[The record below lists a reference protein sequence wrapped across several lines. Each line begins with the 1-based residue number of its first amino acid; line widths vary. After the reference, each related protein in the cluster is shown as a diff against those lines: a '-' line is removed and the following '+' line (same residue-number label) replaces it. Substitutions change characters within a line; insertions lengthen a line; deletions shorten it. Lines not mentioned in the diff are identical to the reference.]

1 MDTCVKKKN
10 AALPYG
16 HHITS
21 ILEKFDI
28 DLSGEKV
35 TRKVLPSDVYGTTI
49 MKQMR
54 YILRE
59 NIWVKKGGIVEEEED
74 EEAQMEGD
82 GTQGMMK
89 LCMKA
94 LHLHVS

>member
-1 MDTCVKKKN
+1 MLKRRCCSS
-10 AALPYG
+10 YG
-16 HHITS
+16 FHITS